1 MPEITIEQ
9 VEQNL
14 LSMEEQDRTL
24 AEQAINELTDQQLD
38 LLLRAFD
45 ITVIAEEQQAPVAE
59 PTLEPEMEELPAE
72 EPAMEEAPVPTME
85 QAMEEAPPPM
95 TTPLQD
101 EMQAL
106 ALGDRVTGPIQQPGA
121 SDTGVEDDVPMDAPE
136 GAFIINAEAVKRVGI
151 QDLEER
157 ILEPAMERLRNK
169 GIDMTLESLKRPQQ
183 QVEGDVDVLVSN
195 GEYYIPPIL
204 AQEIGYDLLEK
215 INKRGEKVTEKKLAE
230 KKQQA
235 A

>member
-1 MPEITIEQ
+1 
-9 VEQNL
+9 
-14 LSMEEQDRTL
+14 
-24 AEQAINELTDQQLD
+24 
-38 LLLRAFD
+38 
-45 ITVIAEEQQAPVAE
+45 
-59 PTLEPEMEELPAE
+59 
-72 EPAMEEAPVPTME
+72 
-85 QAMEEAPPPM
+85 
-95 TTPLQD
+95 
-101 EMQAL
+101 
-106 ALGDRVTGPIQQPGA
+106 
-121 SDTGVEDDVPMDAPE
+121 MDAPE

>member
-1 MPEITIEQ
+1 MAAITIEQ

-14 LSMEEQDRTL
+14 LSMEEQDRVL
-24 AEQAINELTDQQLD
+24 AEQAMNQLSDQELDV
-38 LLLRAFD
+38 LLQAFD
-45 ITVIAEEQQAPVAE
+45 ITVSAEEQQEPMPETIPEPVLEE
-59 PTLEPEMEELPAE
+59 PLAE

-121 SDTGVEDDVPMDAPE
+121 SPTGVEDDVSMDAQE

-169 GIDMTLESLKRPQQ
+169 GIDITLESLK
-183 QVEGDVDVLVSN
+183 
-195 GEYYIPPIL
+195 
-204 AQEIGYDLLEK
+204 K
-215 INKRGEKVTEKKLAE
+215 
-230 KKQQA
+230 
-235 A
+235 

>member
-1 MPEITIEQ
+1 M
-9 VEQNL
+9 VEEVPAQEPI
-14 LSMEEQDRTL
+14 M
-24 AEQAINELTDQQLD
+24 
-38 LLLRAFD
+38 
-45 ITVIAEEQQAPVAE
+45 EQQSPM
-59 PTLEPEMEELPAE
+59 LME
-72 EPAMEEAPVPTME
+72 EPAMEEAPVPTLE